1 MNPNYNDGRCCY
13 CGVDDPTCEERC
25 VLRCEVAQTDCIIHM
40 KGMGAQSVD
49 LICTSPPYKANKSYE
64 SWESFEDY
72 EDFADQW
79 IEQAARVL
87 TPTGTMMLN
96 VGYTK
101 IARNET
107 LPLTYL
113 YHRIATKHGL
123 KLVQEITWRYYG
135 GMSYKLRYTH
145 RTERIMWLTKDPNN
159 CTFNLDDVRE
169 KRWILNGEIVDTLP
183 KGSNWARCNP
193 LGKNPTDVWEIRR
206 VANGGKNHYLIHPA
220 QFPPLMIERIIK
232 AHSNEGDLVFDPF
245 LGTGTTCVIAKQLK
259 RNSIGCELIDE
270 YIDVCKERGVEVKA

>member
-1 MNPNYNDGRCCY
+1 VNPNYNDGRCCY
-13 CGVDDPTCEERC
+13 CGADDPTCEERC
-25 VLRCEVAQTDCIIHM
+25 VLRCEVKQIDCIEHM
-40 KGMGAQSVD
+40 EGMNAESVD

-113 YHRIATKHGL
+113 YHRLATKYGL
-123 KLVQEITWRYYG
+123 KLVQEITWRYTG
-135 GMSYKLRYTH
+135 GMAYKLRYTH
-145 RTERIMWLTKDPNN
+145 RTERIMWLTKDPDN
-159 CTFNLDDVRE
+159 CTFNLDDVRVKE
-169 KRWILNGEIVDTLP
+169 
-183 KGSNWARCNP
+183 WARYDAKNNP
-193 LGKNPTDVWEIRR
+193 LGKNPTDIWEIPR

-220 QFPPLMIERIIK
+220 QFPPLMVERIIK
-232 AHSNEGDLVFDPF
+232 AHSNEGDLVYDPF
-245 LGTGTTCVIAKQLK
+245 LGTGTTCVIAKELN

-270 YIDVCKERGVEVKA
+270 YIDVCKERGVEVIA

>member
-1 MNPNYNDGRCCY
+1 MWRGGE
-13 CGVDDPTCEERC
+13 GVK
-25 VLRCEVAQTDCIIHM
+25 CEVIQADCIAYM
-40 KGMGAQSVD
+40 KGMDNECVD

-64 SWESFEDY
+64 SWDSFEDY

-79 IEQAARVL
+79 IEQASRIL

-113 YHRIATKHGL
+113 YHRIAYKYGL
-123 KLVQEITWRYYG
+123 KLVQEIVWRYFG

-145 RTERIMWLTKDPNN
+145 RTERIMWLTKDPDN
-159 CTFNLDDVRE
+159 CTFNLDDVRVKE
-169 KRWILNGEIVDTLP
+169 WKAIDKRN
-183 KGSNWARCNP
+183 NP
-193 LGKNPTDVWEIRR
+193 LGKNPSDVWEIKR
-206 VANGGKNHYLIHPA
+206 VVGGTGAVDMKYNHPA
-220 QFPPLMIERIIK
+220 QFPKALVDRIIK
-232 AHSNEGDLVFDPF
+232 GHSNEGDLVFDPF
-245 LGTGTTCVIAKQLK
+245 LGTGTTCVVAKELN